1 MIAMIRMINGITG
14 TTMWVSAERLEEY
27 LKAGHKLATPP
38 AKPMPTEPVKRP
50 PKKKAATKSE

>member
-1 MIAMIRMINGITG
+1 MIRMINGITG

-38 AKPMPTEPVKRP
+38 AKPMPAEPVKRP